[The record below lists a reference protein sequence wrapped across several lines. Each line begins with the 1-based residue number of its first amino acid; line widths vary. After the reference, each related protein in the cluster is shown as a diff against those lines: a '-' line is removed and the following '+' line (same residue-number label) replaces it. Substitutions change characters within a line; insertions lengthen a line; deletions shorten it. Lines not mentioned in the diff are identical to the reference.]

1 MLDIQ
6 YSTVSNT
13 KQIERKF
20 MNLIDIK
27 SPADL
32 KGLSLAELTD
42 LTAQARQALMTKVS
56 EHGGHV
62 GPPMGAAEMIMALHY
77 VFNSPVDKIV
87 YDVSH
92 QSYVHKMVTGRA
104 LAFLDHDHYDD
115 VTGYTDPTES
125 EHDFFNIGHTSTS
138 ISLASGLATARNLK
152 GDSENIIAI
161 IGDGSLSG
169 GEAFEGLDYTATLDS
184 NMIIIVNDNDQS
196 IAENHGGLY
205 RGLRE
210 LRDSNGES
218 SNNIFKSLGLDY
230 RFVADGND
238 LETLINVFEDVKDIN
253 HPIVLHVV
261 TQKGKGYTI
270 AEQNKEKFHWTMPFD
285 LETGKLKA
293 KDNGPTYVGTI
304 ANYLMEQI
312 KVDPTV
318 VAIIAGTP
326 GGLGFNSEWR
336 KEAGKQYID
345 VGIAEEHA
353 IAMSSGIAKNGG
365 KPVFNV
371 YSTFLQRTYDQL
383 VQDLCV
389 NNNSAVI
396 MNHQASVY
404 GMNDVTHL
412 GFFDI
417 PMLTSIPNLVY
428 LAPTNNEELLA
439 MTEYAVH
446 QHEHPVAIRVPVGEF
461 ISTGVADT
469 TDYSLLNKYEVTRR
483 GGGIALL
490 GLGNFY
496 HLANQVADELAK
508 VGVNVTVVNPKF
520 ASGLDEELLEDL
532 KVNHSVVFTLED
544 GVVEGG
550 WGQRV
555 ASFYGPTNMLVKN
568 YGIAKEFHDRYDAS
582 ELLYENGVSLDQIVA
597 DAKQLLSF

>member
-1 MLDIQ
+1 
-6 YSTVSNT
+6 
-13 KQIERKF
+13 
-20 MNLIDIK
+20 MNLIDVK
-27 SPADL
+27 FPADL
-32 KGLSLAELTD
+32 KGLSISELTD

-56 EHGGHV
+56 EHGGHC
-62 GPPMGAAEMIMALHY
+62 GPPLGAAEMIMALHY

-104 LAFLDHDHYDD
+104 LAFLDYNHYDD

-169 GEAFEGLDYTATLDS
+169 GEAFEGLDYAATLDS

-210 LRDSNGES
+210 LRETNGES
-218 SNNIFKSLGLDY
+218 SNNIFKALGLDY
-230 RFVADGND
+230 RFVAKGND
-238 LETLINVFEDVKDIN
+238 LETLIDVFKDVKDID
-253 HPIVLHVV
+253 HPIVLHIV
-261 TQKGKGYTI
+261 TQKGKGYTL

-285 LETGKLKA
+285 IETGKLKA
-293 KDNGPTYVGTI
+293 ADKGPTYVGTI

-318 VAIIAGTP
+318 VAICAGTP
-326 GGLGFNSEWR
+326 GGFGFNSEWR
-336 KEAGKQYID
+336 KAAGKQYID

-396 MNHQASVY
+396 INHQASVY

-439 MTEYAVH
+439 MTKYAVH
-446 QHEHPVAIRVPVGEF
+446 QHEHPVAIRVPVGKF

-469 TDYSLLNKYEVTRR
+469 TDYSLLNKSEVTRE
-483 GGGIALL
+483 GKEIALL

-496 HLANQVADELAK
+496 HLANEVADELLKEGISA
-508 VGVNVTVVNPKF
+508 TVVNPKF
-520 ASGLDEELLEDL
+520 ASGIDEELLESL
-532 KVNHSVVFTLED
+532 KANHSVVFTLED

-555 ASFYGPTNMLVKN
+555 ASFYGPSTMRVKN
-568 YGIAKEFHDRYDAS
+568 YGIAKEFHDRYDAT
-582 ELLYENGVSLDQIVA
+582 ELLRENGVSVDQIVSDVKA
-597 DAKQLLSF
+597 LLS

>member
-1 MLDIQ
+1 MH
-6 YSTVSNT
+6 
-13 KQIERKF
+13 
-20 MNLIDIK
+20 LIDVK

-32 KGLSLAELTD
+32 KGLSIAELTD
-42 LTAQARQALMTKVS
+42 LIAQARQALMMKVS
-56 EHGGHV
+56 ERGGHC
-62 GPPMGAAEMIMALHY
+62 GPPMGVAEMIMALHY

-152 GDSENIIAI
+152 GHSENIIAI

-169 GEAFEGLDYTATLDS
+169 GESFEGLDYAATLDS

-210 LRDSNGES
+210 LRETNGES
-218 SNNIFKSLGLDY
+218 SNNIFKAIGLDY
-230 RFVADGND
+230 RFVAKGND
-238 LETLINVFEDVKDIN
+238 LETLINVFQDVKDID
-253 HPIVLHVV
+253 HPIVLHIV

-318 VAIIAGTP
+318 VAICAGTP
-326 GGLGFNSEWR
+326 GGFGFNSEWR
-336 KEAGKQYID
+336 KAAGKQYID

-396 MNHQASVY
+396 INHQASVY

-461 ISTGVADT
+461 IST
-469 TDYSLLNKYEVTRR
+469 DYSLLNKYEVTRR
-483 GGGIALL
+483 GEGIALL

-508 VGVNVTVVNPKF
+508 VGINATVVNPKF
-520 ASGLDEELLEDL
+520 ASGLDEELLKDL

-555 ASFYGPTNMLVKN
+555 ASFYGPSAMRVKN
-568 YGIAKEFHDRYDAS
+568 YGIAKEFHDRYDAA
-582 ELLYENGVSLDQIVA
+582 ELLQENGVSVEQIVN
-597 DAKQLLSF
+597 DSKSMLC

>member
-1 MLDIQ
+1 
-6 YSTVSNT
+6 
-13 KQIERKF
+13 

-27 SPADL
+27 SPVDL

-77 VFNSPVDKIV
+77 VFDSPVDKIV

-104 LAFLDHDHYDD
+104 LAFLDHDHYND

-169 GEAFEGLDYTATLDS
+169 GEAFEGLDYAATLDS

-210 LRDSNGES
+210 LRETNGNS
-218 SNNIFKSLGLDY
+218 SNNIFKALGFDY

-253 HPIVLHVV
+253 HPIVLHIV
-261 TQKGKGYTI
+261 TQKGKGYAI
-270 AEQNKEKFHWTMPFD
+270 AEQNKEAFHWTMPFD
-285 LETGKLKA
+285 LETGRPKIN
-293 KDNGPTYVGTI
+293 DYGPTYVGTI
-304 ANYLMEQI
+304 ADYLMDQI

-318 VAIIAGTP
+318 VAIAAGTP
-326 GGLGFNSEWR
+326 GGLGFNAKWR
-336 KEAGKQYID
+336 TEAGKQYID

-371 YSTFLQRTYDQL
+371 YSTFLQRAYDQL

-396 MNHQASVY
+396 INHQASVY

-446 QHEHPVAIRVPVGEF
+446 QQDHPVAIRVPVGEF
-461 ISTGVADT
+461 VSTGVIDT
-469 TDYSLLNKYEVTRR
+469 TDYSILHKSQVTRR
-483 GGGIALL
+483 GEGIALL

-508 VGVNVTVVNPKF
+508 DGINATVVNPKF
-520 ASGLDEELLEDL
+520 ASGLDEELLEEL
-532 KVNHSVVFTLED
+532 KANHSVVFTLED

-555 ASFYGPTNMLVKN
+555 ASFYGPSNVRVKN
-568 YGIAKEFHDRYDAS
+568 YGIAKEFHDRYDAT
-582 ELLYENGVSLDQIVA
+582 ELLRENGVSLEQIVA
-597 DAKQLLSF
+597 DAKQILSV

>member
-1 MLDIQ
+1 MKGK
-6 YSTVSNT
+6 N
-13 KQIERKF
+13 

-42 LTAQARQALMTKVS
+42 LTALARQALMTKVS

-77 VFNSPVDKIV
+77 VFNSPIDKIV

-169 GEAFEGLDYTATLDS
+169 GEAFEGLDYAATLDS

-210 LRDSNGES
+210 LRESNGES

-261 TQKGKGYTI
+261 TQKGKGYAL
-270 AEQNKEKFHWTMPFD
+270 AEQHKEAFHWTMPFD
-285 LETGKLKA
+285 LETGNLKEEN
-293 KDNGPTYVGTI
+293 NGPTYAGMI
-304 ANYLMEQI
+304 ANYLMDQI
-312 KVDPTV
+312 KADPTV
-318 VAIIAGTP
+318 VAINAGTP
-326 GGLGFNSEWR
+326 GGFGFNAKWR

-353 IAMSSGIAKNGG
+353 IAMSSGIAKNGA

-396 MNHQASVY
+396 INHQASVY

-446 QHEHPVAIRVPVGEF
+446 QQDHPVAIRVPVGEF
-461 ISTGVADT
+461 VSTGD
-469 TDYSLLNKYEVTRR
+469 SILHKSQVTR
-483 GGGIALL
+483 GGEGIALL

-508 VGVNVTVVNPKF
+508 DGINATVVNPKF
-520 ASGLDEELLEDL
+520 ASGLDEELLEEL
-532 KVNHSVVFTLED
+532 KANHSVVFTLED

-555 ASFYGPTNMLVKN
+555 ASFYGLSNVRVKN
-568 YGIAKEFHDRYDAS
+568 YGIAKEFHDRYDAT
-582 ELLYENGVSLDQIVA
+582 ELLRENGVSLEQIVS
-597 DAKQLLSF
+597 DAKQILSV

>member
-1 MLDIQ
+1 MLLEKIQ
-6 YSTVSNT
+6 
-13 KQIERKF
+13 
-20 MNLIDIK
+20 
-27 SPADL
+27 SPKDV
-32 KGLSLAELTD
+32 KKLSLDQLNS
-42 LTAQARQALMTKVS
+42 LAQEARQALMTKVATK
-56 EHGGHV
+56 GGHF
-62 GPPMGAAEMIMALHY
+62 GPPMGAADMIIALHY
-77 VFNSPVDKIV
+77 VFNSPQDKIV

-92 QSYVHKMVTGRA
+92 QSYVHKMLTGRA
-104 LAFLDHDHYDD
+104 QAFLDSNHYND
-115 VTGYTDPTES
+115 VTGYTDPNES

-138 ISLASGLATARNLK
+138 VSLATGLAK
-152 GDSENIIAI
+152 GRDLLGQDHNIIAL

-169 GEAFEGLDYTATLDS
+169 GEAFEGLDIAATLGS

-210 LRDSNGES
+210 LRESNGES

-261 TQKGKGYTI
+261 TQKGKGYAL
-270 AEQNKEKFHWTMPFD
+270 AEQHKEAFHWTMPFD
-285 LETGKLKA
+285 LETGNLKEEN
-293 KDNGPTYVGTI
+293 NGPTYAGMI
-304 ANYLMEQI
+304 ANYLMDQI
-312 KVDPTV
+312 KADPTV
-318 VAIIAGTP
+318 VAINAGTP
-326 GGLGFNSEWR
+326 GGFGFNAKWR

-353 IAMSSGIAKNGG
+353 IAMSSGIAKNGA

-396 MNHQASVY
+396 INHQASVY

-446 QHEHPVAIRVPVGEF
+446 QQDHPVAIRVPVGEF
-461 ISTGVADT
+461 VSTGVVDT
-469 TDYSLLNKYEVTRR
+469 TDYSILHKSQVTR
-483 GGGIALL
+483 GGEGIALL

-508 VGVNVTVVNPKF
+508 DGINATVVNPKF
-520 ASGLDEELLEDL
+520 ASGLDEELLEEL
-532 KVNHSVVFTLED
+532 KANHSVVFTLED

-555 ASFYGPTNMLVKN
+555 ASFYGLSNVRVKN
-568 YGIAKEFHDRYDAS
+568 YGIAKEFHDRYDAT
-582 ELLYENGVSLDQIVA
+582 ELLRENGVSLEQIVA
-597 DAKQLLSF
+597 DAKQILSV

>member
-1 MLDIQ
+1 
-6 YSTVSNT
+6 
-13 KQIERKF
+13 
-20 MNLIDIK
+20 MNLIDVK

-32 KGLSLAELTD
+32 KGLSISELTD

-56 EHGGHV
+56 EHGGHF
-62 GPPMGAAEMIMALHY
+62 GPPMGAAEIIMALHY

-125 EHDFFNIGHTSTS
+125 DHDFFNIGHTSTS

-152 GDSENIIAI
+152 GDFENIIAI

-169 GEAFEGLDYTATLDS
+169 GEAFEGLDYAATLNS

-210 LRDSNGES
+210 LRESNGES
-218 SNNIFKSLGLDY
+218 PNNIFKALGLDY
-230 RFVADGND
+230 HFVADGND
-238 LETLINVFEDVKDIN
+238 LETLIDVFKDVKDID
-253 HPIVLHVV
+253 HPIVLHIV
-261 TQKGKGYTI
+261 TQKGKGYAI
-270 AEQNKEKFHWTMPFD
+270 AEQNKEAFHWTMPFD
-285 LETGKLKA
+285 LETGKPKEEE
-293 KDNGPTYVGTI
+293 NGPTYAGTI

-318 VAIIAGTP
+318 VAINAGTP
-326 GGLGFNSEWR
+326 GGFGFTSEWR
-336 KEAGKQYID
+336 KAAGKQYID

-396 MNHQASVY
+396 INHYASVY

-461 ISTGVADT
+461 TTTGVADT
-469 TDYSLLNKYEVTRR
+469 TDYSILNKSEVTRR
-483 GGGIALL
+483 GEGIALL

-496 HLANQVADELAK
+496 HWLIKWLMNWLKRVSMQLWLTLNLRLAL
-508 VGVNVTVVNPKF
+508 
-520 ASGLDEELLEDL
+520 
-532 KVNHSVVFTLED
+532 
-544 GVVEGG
+544 
-550 WGQRV
+550 
-555 ASFYGPTNMLVKN
+555 MKN
-568 YGIAKEFHDRYDAS
+568 Y
-582 ELLYENGVSLDQIVA
+582 
-597 DAKQLLSF
+597 

>member
-1 MLDIQ
+1 
-6 YSTVSNT
+6 
-13 KQIERKF
+13 

-32 KGLSLAELTD
+32 KGLSLTELTD

-56 EHGGHV
+56 KHGGHV

-169 GEAFEGLDYTATLDS
+169 GEAFEGLDYAATLDS

-210 LRDSNGES
+210 FGES
-218 SNNIFKSLGLDY
+218 STNIFTALGLDY
-230 RFVADGND
+230 RFVVDGND
-238 LETLINVFEDVKDIN
+238 LETLIDVFKDVKDID
-253 HPIVLHVV
+253 HPIVLHIV

-439 MTEYAVH
+439 MAEYAVH
-446 QHEHPVAIRVPVGEF
+446 QQEHPVAIRVPVGEF
-461 ISTGVADT
+461 VSTGVVDT
-469 TDYSLLNKYEVTRR
+469 TDYSVLNKSEITRH
-483 GGGIALL
+483 GEGIALL

-582 ELLYENGVSLDQIVA
+582 ELLYENGASLDQIVA

>member
-1 MLDIQ
+1 M
-6 YSTVSNT
+6 
-13 KQIERKF
+13 
-20 MNLIDIK
+20 
-27 SPADL
+27 
-32 KGLSLAELTD
+32 
-42 LTAQARQALMTKVS
+42 
-56 EHGGHV
+56 
-62 GPPMGAAEMIMALHY
+62 
-77 VFNSPVDKIV
+77 
-87 YDVSH
+87 
-92 QSYVHKMVTGRA
+92 
-104 LAFLDHDHYDD
+104 
-115 VTGYTDPTES
+115 
-125 EHDFFNIGHTSTS
+125 
-138 ISLASGLATARNLK
+138 
-152 GDSENIIAI
+152 
-161 IGDGSLSG
+161 SG
-169 GEAFEGLDYTATLDS
+169 GEAFEGLDYAATLDS

-210 LRDSNGES
+210 LRESNGES
-218 SNNIFKSLGLDY
+218 PNNIFKSLGLDY
-230 RFVADGND
+230 RFVAAGND
-238 LETLINVFEDVKDIN
+238 LETLINAFEEVKDIN

-261 TQKGKGYTI
+261 TQKGKGYAI

-285 LETGKLKA
+285 LETGKLKV

-326 GGLGFNSEWR
+326 GGLGFNSERR

-396 MNHQASVY
+396 MNHEASVY

-446 QHEHPVAIRVPVGEF
+446 QHEHPVAIRVPVGDF
-461 ISTGVADT
+461 TSTGVADT
-469 TDYSLLNKYEVTRR
+469 TDYSLLNKSEVTRR
-483 GGGIALL
+483 GKGIALL

-508 VGVNVTVVNPKF
+508 VGINATVVNPKF
-520 ASGLDEELLEDL
+520 ASGLDEELLESL

-555 ASFYGPTNMLVKN
+555 AGFYGPSAMCVKN
-568 YGIAKEFHDRYDAS
+568 YGIAKEFHDRYDAA
-582 ELLYENGVSLDQIVA
+582 ELLRENGISVEQIVN
-597 DAKQLLSF
+597 DVKCMLR

>member
-1 MLDIQ
+1 M
-6 YSTVSNT
+6 N
-13 KQIERKF
+13 

-32 KGLSLAELTD
+32 KGLSIAELKD
-42 LTAQARQALMTKVS
+42 ITAQARQALMTKVS
-56 EHGGHV
+56 EHGGHF
-62 GPPMGAAEMIMALHY
+62 GPPMGAAEIIIALHY

-104 LAFLDHDHYDD
+104 LAFLDPNHYDD

-138 ISLASGLATARNLK
+138 ISLASGLATARDLK
-152 GDSENIIAI
+152 GDKEHIIAI

-169 GEAFEGLDYTATLDS
+169 GEAFEGLDYVATLAS
-184 NMIIIVNDNDQS
+184 NMIVIVNDNDQS

-205 RGLRE
+205 KGLSE
-210 LRDSNGES
+210 LRATNGES
-218 SNNIFKSLGLDY
+218 PNNMFKALGLDY

-238 LETLINVFEDVKDIN
+238 LETLITVFNDVKDLD

-261 TQKGKGYTI
+261 TQKGKGYAI
-270 AEQNKEKFHWTMPFD
+270 AEQNKEDFHYAMPFN
-285 LETGKLKA
+285 LETGKPKHV
-293 KDNGPTYVGTI
+293 DTRPTYAGTI

-312 KVDPTV
+312 KIDPTV
-318 VAIIAGTP
+318 VAINAGTP
-326 GGLGFNSEWR
+326 SVFGFTPEWR

-371 YSTFLQRTYDQL
+371 FSTFLQRTYDQL

-396 MNHQASVY
+396 MNHYASVY
-404 GMNDVTHL
+404 GLNDVTHL

-428 LAPTNNEELLA
+428 LAPTNNDELLA
-439 MTEYAVH
+439 MTKYAVH
-446 QHEHPVAIRVPVGEF
+446 QHDHPVAIRVPVGPF
-461 ISTGVADT
+461 ISTGTEDT
-469 TDYSLLNKYEVTRR
+469 TDYSQLNKSEITRH
-483 GGGIALL
+483 GSKIALL

-496 HLANQVADELAK
+496 HLANQVADELLKEGIEA
-508 VGVNVTVVNPKF
+508 TVVNPKF
-520 ASGLDEELLEDL
+520 ASGIDTELLNAL
-532 KVNHSVVFTLED
+532 TTNHSVVFTLED
-544 GVVEGG
+544 GVIEGG

-555 ASFYGPTNMLVKN
+555 ASFYGPSMMRVKN
-568 YGIAKEFHDRYDAS
+568 YGIAKEFHDRYDAT
-582 ELLYENGVSLDQIVA
+582 ELLKENGVSVEQIVA
-597 DAKQLLSF
+597 DAKELVTI

>member
-1 MLDIQ
+1 MD
-6 YSTVSNT
+6 
-13 KQIERKF
+13 
-20 MNLIDIK
+20 LINIK

-32 KGLSLAELTD
+32 KGLSISELTD

-56 EHGGHV
+56 EYGGHF
-62 GPPMGAAEMIMALHY
+62 GPPMGVAEMIIALHY

-104 LAFLDHDHYDD
+104 LAFLDHNHYDD

-169 GEAFEGLDYTATLDS
+169 GEAFEGLDYAATLDS
-184 NMIIIVNDNDQS
+184 NMIVIVNDNDQS

-210 LRDSNGES
+210 LRESNGES
-218 SNNIFKSLGLDY
+218 SNNIFKALGLDY
-230 RFVADGND
+230 RFVAKGND
-238 LETLINVFEDVKDIN
+238 LETLINVFKEVKDIN
-253 HPIVLHVV
+253 HPIVLHIV
-261 TQKGKGYTI
+261 TQKGKGYAI
-270 AEQNKEKFHWTMPFD
+270 AEQHKEDFHWTMPFD
-285 LETGKLKA
+285 LETGKPK
-293 KDNGPTYVGTI
+293 KEHHGPTYAGTI
-304 ANYLMEQI
+304 ADYLMEQI

-318 VAIIAGTP
+318 VAINAGTP
-326 GGLGFNSEWR
+326 GGFGFTPKWR
-336 KEAGKQYID
+336 KAAGKQYID

-353 IAMSSGIAKNGG
+353 IAMSSGIAKNGA
-365 KPVFNV
+365 KPVFSV
-371 YSTFLQRTYDQL
+371 DSTFLQRTYDQL

-396 MNHQASVY
+396 INHMASVY

-439 MTEYAVH
+439 MTKYAVH
-446 QHEHPVAIRVPVGEF
+446 QHEYPVAIRVPVGKF
-461 ISTGVADT
+461 ISTGPNLRMT
-469 TDYSLLNKYEVTRR
+469 
-483 GGGIALL
+483 
-490 GLGNFY
+490 
-496 HLANQVADELAK
+496 
-508 VGVNVTVVNPKF
+508 
-520 ASGLDEELLEDL
+520 
-532 KVNHSVVFTLED
+532 
-544 GVVEGG
+544 
-550 WGQRV
+550 
-555 ASFYGPTNMLVKN
+555 
-568 YGIAKEFHDRYDAS
+568 
-582 ELLYENGVSLDQIVA
+582 
-597 DAKQLLSF
+597 

>member
-1 MLDIQ
+1 
-6 YSTVSNT
+6 
-13 KQIERKF
+13 
-20 MNLIDIK
+20 MNLIDVK

-32 KGLSLAELTD
+32 KGLSISELTA

-56 EHGGHV
+56 EHGGHC
-62 GPPMGAAEMIMALHY
+62 GPPLGAAEMIMALHY

-104 LAFLDHDHYDD
+104 LAFLDYNHYDD

-169 GEAFEGLDYTATLDS
+169 GEAFEGLDYAATLDS

-210 LRDSNGES
+210 LRETNGES
-218 SNNIFKSLGLDY
+218 SNNIFKALGLDY
-230 RFVADGND
+230 RFVAKGND
-238 LETLINVFEDVKDIN
+238 LETLIDVFKDVKDID
-253 HPIVLHVV
+253 HPIVLHIV
-261 TQKGKGYTI
+261 TQKGKGYTL

-285 LETGKLKA
+285 IETGKLKA
-293 KDNGPTYVGTI
+293 ADKGPTYVGTI

-318 VAIIAGTP
+318 VAICAGTP
-326 GGLGFNSEWR
+326 GGFGFNSEWR
-336 KEAGKQYID
+336 KAAGKQYID

-396 MNHQASVY
+396 INHQASVY

-439 MTEYAVH
+439 MTKYAVH
-446 QHEHPVAIRVPVGEF
+446 QHEHPVAIRVPVGKF

-469 TDYSLLNKYEVTRR
+469 TDYSLLNKSEVTRE
-483 GGGIALL
+483 GKEIALL

-496 HLANQVADELAK
+496 HLANEVADELLKEGISA
-508 VGVNVTVVNPKF
+508 TVVNPKF
-520 ASGLDEELLEDL
+520 ASGIDEELLESL
-532 KVNHSVVFTLED
+532 KANHSVVFTLED

-555 ASFYGPTNMLVKN
+555 ASFYGPSTMRVKN
-568 YGIAKEFHDRYDAS
+568 YGIAKEFHDRYDAT
-582 ELLYENGVSLDQIVA
+582 ELLRENGVSVDQIVSDVKA
-597 DAKQLLSF
+597 LLS

>member
-1 MLDIQ
+1 
-6 YSTVSNT
+6 
-13 KQIERKF
+13 
-20 MNLIDIK
+20 MNLIDIQ

-138 ISLASGLATARNLK
+138 ISLASGLATARDLK
-152 GDSENIIAI
+152 RDSENIIAI

-169 GEAFEGLDYTATLDS
+169 GEAFEGLDYAATLDS

-210 LRDSNGES
+210 LRESNGES

-261 TQKGKGYTI
+261 TQKGKGYAL
-270 AEQNKEKFHWTMPFD
+270 AEQHKEAFHWTMPFD
-285 LETGKLKA
+285 LETGNLKEEN
-293 KDNGPTYVGTI
+293 NGPTYAGMI
-304 ANYLMEQI
+304 ANYLMDQI
-312 KVDPTV
+312 KADPTV
-318 VAIIAGTP
+318 VAINAGTP
-326 GGLGFNSEWR
+326 GGFGFNAKWR

-353 IAMSSGIAKNGG
+353 IAMSSGIAKNGA

-396 MNHQASVY
+396 INHQASVY

-446 QHEHPVAIRVPVGEF
+446 QQDHPVAIRVPVGEF
-461 ISTGVADT
+461 VSTGVVDT
-469 TDYSLLNKYEVTRR
+469 TDYSILHKSQVTRR
-483 GGGIALL
+483 G
-490 GLGNFY
+490 
-496 HLANQVADELAK
+496 E
-508 VGVNVTVVNPKF
+508 
-520 ASGLDEELLEDL
+520 
-532 KVNHSVVFTLED
+532 
-544 GVVEGG
+544 
-550 WGQRV
+550 
-555 ASFYGPTNMLVKN
+555 
-568 YGIAKEFHDRYDAS
+568 GIAKELHDRYDAT
-582 ELLYENGVSLDQIVA
+582 ELLKENGVSLEQIVS
-597 DAKQLLSF
+597 DAKQILSV

>member
-1 MLDIQ
+1 
-6 YSTVSNT
+6 
-13 KQIERKF
+13 
-20 MNLIDIK
+20 MNLIDVK

-32 KGLSLAELTD
+32 KGLSISELTD

-56 EHGGHV
+56 EHGGHF
-62 GPPMGAAEMIMALHY
+62 GPPMGAAEIIMALHY

-92 QSYVHKMVTGRA
+92 QSYVYKMVTGRA

-125 EHDFFNIGHTSTS
+125 DHDFFNIGHTSTS

-152 GDSENIIAI
+152 GDFENIIAI

-169 GEAFEGLDYTATLDS
+169 GEAFEGLDYAATLNS

-210 LRDSNGES
+210 LRESNGES
-218 SNNIFKSLGLDY
+218 PNNIFKALGLDY
-230 RFVADGND
+230 HFVADGND
-238 LETLINVFEDVKDIN
+238 LETLIDVFKDVKDID
-253 HPIVLHVV
+253 HPIVLHIV
-261 TQKGKGYTI
+261 TQKGKGYAI
-270 AEQNKEKFHWTMPFD
+270 AEQNKEAFHWTMPFD
-285 LETGKLKA
+285 LETGKPKEEE
-293 KDNGPTYVGTI
+293 NGPTYAGTI

-318 VAIIAGTP
+318 VAINAGTP
-326 GGLGFNSEWR
+326 GGFGFTSEWR
-336 KEAGKQYID
+336 KAAGKQYID

-396 MNHQASVY
+396 INHYASVY

-461 ISTGVADT
+461 TTTGVADT
-469 TDYSLLNKYEVTRR
+469 TDYSILNKSEVTRR
-483 GGGIALL
+483 GEGIALL

-508 VGVNVTVVNPKF
+508 EGINATVVNPKF
-520 ASGLDEELLEDL
+520 ASGLDEELLEEL
-532 KVNHSVVFTLED
+532 KANHSVVFTLED

-555 ASFYGPTNMLVKN
+555 ASFYGPSNMRVKN
-568 YGIAKEFHDRYDAS
+568 YGIAKEFHDRYDAT
-582 ELLYENGVSLDQIVA
+582 ELLRENGVSLEQIVA
-597 DAKQLLSF
+597 DAKQVLSV

>member
-1 MLDIQ
+1 MD
-6 YSTVSNT
+6 
-13 KQIERKF
+13 
-20 MNLIDIK
+20 LINIK

-32 KGLSLAELTD
+32 KGLSISELTD
-42 LTAQARQALMTKVS
+42 LTVQARRALMAKVS
-56 EHGGHV
+56 EQGGHV

-152 GDSENIIAI
+152 GDPENIIAI

-169 GEAFEGLDYTATLDS
+169 GEAFEGLDYAATLDS

-210 LRDSNGES
+210 LRESNGES

-238 LETLINVFEDVKDIN
+238 LETLINVFEDVKDID

-261 TQKGKGYTI
+261 TQKGKGYTL

-285 LETGKLKA
+285 IETGKLKA
-293 KDNGPTYVGTI
+293 ADKGPTYVGTI

-318 VAIIAGTP
+318 AAICAGTP
-326 GGLGFNSEWR
+326 GGFGFNSEWR
-336 KEAGKQYID
+336 KAAGKQYID

-396 MNHQASVY
+396 INHQASVY

-439 MTEYAVH
+439 MTKYAVH
-446 QHEHPVAIRVPVGEF
+446 QHEHPVAIRVPVGKF
-461 ISTGVADT
+461 ISTGVPDT
-469 TDYSLLNKYEVTRR
+469 TDYSVLNKSEVTRE
-483 GGGIALL
+483 GKAIALL

-496 HLANQVADELAK
+496 HLANEVADELLKEGISA
-508 VGVNVTVVNPKF
+508 TVVNPKF
-520 ASGLDEELLEDL
+520 ASGIDEALLDSL
-532 KVNHSVVFTLED
+532 KANHSVVFTLED

-555 ASFYGPTNMLVKN
+555 ASFYGPSTMRVKN
-568 YGIAKEFHDRYDAS
+568 YGIAKEFHDRYDATK
-582 ELLYENGVSLDQIVA
+582 LLRENGVSVDQIVSDVKA
-597 DAKQLLSF
+597 LLS

>member
-1 MLDIQ
+1 MH
-6 YSTVSNT
+6 
-13 KQIERKF
+13 
-20 MNLIDIK
+20 LIDIK

-32 KGLSLAELTD
+32 KGLSIAELTD
-42 LTAQARQALMTKVS
+42 LAAQSRHAIVTKVS
-56 EHGGHV
+56 EHGGHC
-62 GPPMGAAEMIMALHY
+62 GPPLGAVEMIMALHY

-125 EHDFFNIGHTSTS
+125 DHDFFNVGHTSTS

-169 GEAFEGLDYTATLDS
+169 GESFEGLDYAATLDS

-210 LRDSNGES
+210 LRETNGES
-218 SNNIFKSLGLDY
+218 SNNIFKAIGLDY
-230 RFVADGND
+230 RFVAKGND
-238 LETLINVFEDVKDIN
+238 LETLINVFQDVKDID
-253 HPIVLHVV
+253 HPIVLHIV

-318 VAIIAGTP
+318 VAICAGTP
-326 GGLGFNSEWR
+326 GGFGFNSEWR
-336 KEAGKQYID
+336 KAAGKQYID

-396 MNHQASVY
+396 INHQASVY

-428 LAPTNNEELLA
+428 LVPTNNEELLA

-461 ISTGVADT
+461 VSTGVVDT
-469 TDYSLLNKYEVTRR
+469 TDYSILHKSQVTR
-483 GGGIALL
+483 GGEGIALL

-508 VGVNVTVVNPKF
+508 DDINATVVNPKF
-520 ASGLDEELLEDL
+520 ASGLDEELLEEL
-532 KVNHSVVFTLED
+532 KANVKRKWRIFRTNC
-544 GVVEGG
+544 G
-550 WGQRV
+550 WCK
-555 ASFYGPTNMLVKN
+555 TNFIRLV
-568 YGIAKEFHDRYDAS
+568 
-582 ELLYENGVSLDQIVA
+582 
-597 DAKQLLSF
+597 

>member
-1 MLDIQ
+1 
-6 YSTVSNT
+6 
-13 KQIERKF
+13 
-20 MNLIDIK
+20 MNLIDVK

-32 KGLSLAELTD
+32 KGLSISELTD
-42 LTAQARQALMTKVS
+42 LTAQARHAIMTKVS

-115 VTGYTDPTES
+115 VTGYTDPNES

-138 ISLASGLATARNLK
+138 ISLASGLATARDLK

-169 GEAFEGLDYTATLDS
+169 GEAFEGFDYAATLDS

-210 LRDSNGES
+210 LRETNGKS

-230 RFVADGND
+230 RFVAKGND
-238 LETLINVFEDVKDIN
+238 LETLIDVFKDVKDID
-253 HPIVLHVV
+253 HPIVLHIV

-293 KDNGPTYVGTI
+293 KDNGLTYVGTI

-312 KVDPTV
+312 KVDPTI
-318 VAIIAGTP
+318 VAITAGTP
-326 GGLGFNSEWR
+326 GGLGFNSKWR

-439 MTEYAVH
+439 MTKYAVH

-469 TDYSLLNKYEVTRR
+469 TDYSVLNKSKVTRH
-483 GGGIALL
+483 GEGIALL

-496 HLANQVADELAK
+496 HLANQVADELAN

-568 YGIAKEFHDRYDAS
+568 YGIAKEFHDRYDAT
-582 ELLYENGVSLDQIVA
+582 ELLRENGVSLEQIVA
-597 DAKQLLSF
+597 DAKQILSV

>member
-1 MLDIQ
+1 M
-6 YSTVSNT
+6 
-13 KQIERKF
+13 K
-20 MNLIDIK
+20 LIDIK

-32 KGLSLAELTD
+32 KGLSIAELTD

-92 QSYVHKMVTGRA
+92 QSYVYKMVTGRA
-104 LAFLDHDHYDD
+104 LAFLDYNHYDD

-169 GEAFEGLDYTATLDS
+169 GEAFEGLDYAATLDS

-205 RGLRE
+205 RGLSE
-210 LRDSNGES
+210 LRKTNGES
-218 SNNIFKSLGLDY
+218 SNNIFKAIGLDY
-230 RFVADGND
+230 RFVAKGND
-238 LETLINVFEDVKDIN
+238 LETLIDVFKDVKDID
-253 HPIVLHVV
+253 HPIVLHIV
-261 TQKGKGYTI
+261 TQKGKGYAI

-326 GGLGFNSEWR
+326 GGLGFNSER
-336 KEAGKQYID
+336 CKEAGKQYID

-446 QHEHPVAIRVPVGEF
+446 QHEHPVAIRVPVGKF

-469 TDYSLLNKYEVTRR
+469 TDYSLLNKSEVTRH
-483 GGGIALL
+483 GKGIALL

-496 HLANQVADELAK
+496 HLAKQVADELAK
-508 VGVNVTVVNPKF
+508 VGINATVVNPKF
-520 ASGLDEELLEDL
+520 ASGLDEELLESL
-532 KVNHSVVFTLED
+532 KANHSVVFTLED

-555 ASFYGPTNMLVKN
+555 ASFYGPSTMRVKN
-568 YGIAKEFHDRYDAS
+568 YGIAKEFHDRYDAA
-582 ELLYENGVSLDQIVA
+582 ELLRENGISVEQIVN
-597 DAKQLLSF
+597 DAQCMLR

>member
-1 MLDIQ
+1 MH
-6 YSTVSNT
+6 
-13 KQIERKF
+13 
-20 MNLIDIK
+20 LIDVK

-32 KGLSLAELTD
+32 KGLSIAELID
-42 LTAQARQALMTKVS
+42 LAAQSRHAIVMKVS
-56 EHGGHV
+56 EHGGHC
-62 GPPMGAAEMIMALHY
+62 GPPLGAVEMIMALHY

-92 QSYVHKMVTGRA
+92 QSYVHKMVTGRV
-104 LAFLDHDHYDD
+104 LAFLYYNHYDD

-125 EHDFFNIGHTSTS
+125 DHDFFNVGHTSTS

-169 GEAFEGLDYTATLDS
+169 GESFEGLDYAATLDS

-210 LRDSNGES
+210 LRETNGES
-218 SNNIFKSLGLDY
+218 SNNIFKAIGLDY
-230 RFVADGND
+230 RFVAKGND
-238 LETLINVFEDVKDIN
+238 LETLINVFQDVKDID
-253 HPIVLHVV
+253 HPIVLHIV

-285 LETGKLKA
+285 LETGKLKV

-318 VAIIAGTP
+318 VAICAGTP
-326 GGLGFNSEWR
+326 GGFGFNSEWR
-336 KEAGKQYID
+336 KAAGKQYID

-396 MNHQASVY
+396 INHQASVY

-439 MTEYAVH
+439 MTEYAVY

-483 GGGIALL
+483 GEGIALL

-496 HLANQVADELAK
+496 HFANQVADELAK
-508 VGVNVTVVNPKF
+508 VGINATVVNPKF
-520 ASGLDEELLEDL
+520 ASGLDEELLKDL
-532 KVNHSVVFTLED
+532 KVKHSVVFTLED

-555 ASFYGPTNMLVKN
+555 ASFYGPSAMRVKN
-568 YGIAKEFHDRYDAS
+568 YGIAKEFHDRYDAA
-582 ELLYENGVSLDQIVA
+582 ELLQENGVSVEQIVN
-597 DAKQLLSF
+597 DSKSMLC

>member
-1 MLDIQ
+1 
-6 YSTVSNT
+6 
-13 KQIERKF
+13 

-27 SPADL
+27 SPVDL

-169 GEAFEGLDYTATLDS
+169 GEAFEGLDYAATLDS

-210 LRDSNGES
+210 LRETNGES
-218 SNNIFKSLGLDY
+218 STNIFTALGLDY
-230 RFVADGND
+230 SFVANGND
-238 LETLINVFEDVKDIN
+238 LETLIDVFKDVKDID
-253 HPIVLHVV
+253 HPIVLHIV

-326 GGLGFNSEWR
+326 GGLGFNSERR
-336 KEAGKQYID
+336 KAAGKQYID

-446 QHEHPVAIRVPVGEF
+446 QHEHPVAIRVPVGKF

-469 TDYSLLNKYEVTRR
+469 TDYSVLNKFEVTRE
-483 GGGIALL
+483 GKDIVLL

-496 HLANQVADELAK
+496 HLANEVADELLKEGISA
-508 VGVNVTVVNPKF
+508 TVVNPKF
-520 ASGLDEELLEDL
+520 ASGIDEELLESL
-532 KVNHSVVFTLED
+532 KANHSVVFTLED

-555 ASFYGPTNMLVKN
+555 ASFYGPSNMRVKN
-568 YGIAKEFHDRYDAS
+568 YGIAKEFHDRYDAT
-582 ELLYENGVSLDQIVA
+582 ELLRENGVSLEQIVA
-597 DAKQLLSF
+597 DAKQILSV

>member
-1 MLDIQ
+1 MH
-6 YSTVSNT
+6 
-13 KQIERKF
+13 
-20 MNLIDIK
+20 LIDVK

-32 KGLSLAELTD
+32 KGLSISELTD
-42 LTAQARQALMTKVS
+42 LTAQARHAIMTKVS
-56 EHGGHV
+56 EHGGHC
-62 GPPMGAAEMIMALHY
+62 GPPLGVAEMIMALHY

-115 VTGYTDPTES
+115 VTGYTDPNES

-138 ISLASGLATARNLK
+138 ISLASGLATARDLK

-169 GEAFEGLDYTATLDS
+169 GEAFEGLDYAATLDS

-210 LRDSNGES
+210 LRETNGES
-218 SNNIFKSLGLDY
+218 STNIFTALGLDY
-230 RFVADGND
+230 RFVANGND
-238 LETLINVFEDVKDIN
+238 LETLIDVFKDVKDID
-253 HPIVLHVV
+253 HPIVLHIV
-261 TQKGKGYTI
+261 TQKGKGYTL

-326 GGLGFNSEWR
+326 GGLGFNSERR
-336 KEAGKQYID
+336 KAAGKQYID

-461 ISTGVADT
+461 TSTGVADT

-483 GGGIALL
+483 GEGIALL

-496 HLANQVADELAK
+496 HLANQVADELLKEGISA
-508 VGVNVTVVNPKF
+508 TVVNPKF

-582 ELLYENGVSLDQIVA
+582 ELLYENGVSLEQIVA
-597 DAKQLLSF
+597 DAKQILSV